1 MVYFNTNQSFYLLQM
16 ERLTE
21 YDFWLAMYSDHM
33 DYPYAIEMWQYSSTG
48 KVPGIEEPVD
58 LNLMFLE

>member
-1 MVYFNTNQSFYLLQM
+1 M

-21 YDFWLAMYSDHM
+21 YDFWLAMYSDQM

-48 KVPGIEEPVD
+48 MVPGIEEPVD
-58 LNLMFLE
+58 LNLMFAE